1 MQALV
6 AAPAAAAFGGLPLR
20 PRLSRTR
27 AAPVPGSS
35 RRAAK
40 QAAQQP
46 CSSALRSLSAARS
59 PLFAGGALLRQRHS
73 RRGVAAASAPRAGA
87 GTPARNDYNGVF
99 LLILINVVLYVA
111 VRRSL
116 ADRATTTA
124 LADTTRRGGCAGPRD
139 ARAGR
144 VSAAVPAPRFA

>member
-27 AAPVPGSS
+27 AAPVLGSS
-35 RRAAK
+35 RRSPK
-40 QAAQQP
+40 QTAQQP
-46 CSSALRSLSAARS
+46 CSSALRSLSPARS
-59 PLFAGGALLRQRHS
+59 LYAGGALLRQRQS
-73 RRGVAAASAPRAGA
+73 RRSVAAASAPRAGA
-87 GTPARNDYNGVF
+87 GKPARNDYNGVF

-111 VRRSL
+111 VRRSS
-116 ADRATTTA
+116 ADRAATTA
-124 LADTTRRGGCAGPRD
+124 LADTTRRGGRAGPCD